1 MSDAE
6 YYVRYCVHLLQSKWK
21 LVFLFLGF
29 TLFFTCLN
37 FPESAASA
45 YKVVFDA
52 GSTGTRV
59 HVFRFNA
66 IQSFRSENL
75 VLLEIPL
82 FAKFQGGLSDHA
94 HAPAGCRT
102 GLLKL
107 LEEAKAVVP
116 ISEWGRTELI
126 FMATAGLR
134 LLPAEQAEA
143 LLTEARSVL
152 SSHSEFRVS
161 TVDTIDGKLE
171 AKLIYVMAQ
180 FVFKNPIA
188 IVDLGGGSVQLAYKT
203 SLPATS
209 AASSLTSEFLET
221 SKSHTLYLHSWLGFG
236 LVAFRLKALEMLTSG
251 LPHPCVPEWTP
262 SGTVYHYGDT
272 VVPVTPR
279 KEGTGKRCVDVVVSA
294 LGSSE
299 GSQQCKLIQSSEG
312 MCGLNG
318 QWLGPSSSIQEWRLF
333 SYIFDIA
340 LEEGMV
346 PAGKAEARLTAND
359 FLRAAN
365 SHCEGPK
372 GLARRTEWW
381 KCIDLTYVFAL
392 LTHGFKLDP
401 DFPLMVTKRLK
412 YNDSIE
418 LEAAWPLGAAIVA
431 IKQEL

>member
-209 AASSLTSEFLET
+209 AASSLNLKVPHTVPALLAGVWLGRFP
-221 SKSHTLYLHSWLGFG
+221 SKSTGNAHVGSPPSLRPRVDSLRHC
-236 LVAFRLKALEMLTSG
+236 
-251 LPHPCVPEWTP
+251 LPLRRH
-262 SGTVYHYGDT
+262 
-272 VVPVTPR
+272 R
-279 KEGTGKRCVDVVVSA
+279 
-294 LGSSE
+294 
-299 GSQQCKLIQSSEG
+299 
-312 MCGLNG
+312 
-318 QWLGPSSSIQEWRLF
+318 GPSDSAEGGHRQAVCRCSRFGAGVVRGVSTVQAHSELRRYVWTERAMAGSLEQHSRMAPLF
-333 SYIFDIA
+333 IHI
-340 LEEGMV
+340 
-346 PAGKAEARLTAND
+346 R
-359 FLRAAN
+359 
-365 SHCEGPK
+365 HCLG
-372 GLARRTEWW
+372 GG
-381 KCIDLTYVFAL
+381 
-392 LTHGFKLDP
+392 HGAC
-401 DFPLMVTKRLK
+401 R
-412 YNDSIE
+412 
-418 LEAAWPLGAAIVA
+418 
-431 IKQEL
+431 